1 MMIKRKTENRK
12 KRHNEWIK
20 VNEISIGNICIIC
33 SYKMLTIIFPI
44 VQVSDLTQMQRKSIF
59 ILHPFI
65 SDFPFDVKCL

>member
-44 VQVSDLTQMQRKSIF
+44 VQVSDLTQMQ
-59 ILHPFI
+59 
-65 SDFPFDVKCL
+65 